1 MNIPPEF
8 ISSCEK
14 GARAACLKGVLAG
27 YPLVGI
33 RVVITDGAAHAVD
46 SNDLAFQLAMQ
57 YGIRQAAKAGA
68 KAQVLQ
74 PVMSMEVEAPGEFQG
89 AIVGAL
95 NKKGGLIMG
104 TDVTADASSV
114 SHLLSRHPLNCLLL
128 ILLTSPISV

>member
-1 MNIPPEF
+1 M
-8 ISSCEK
+8 
-14 GARAACLKGVLAG
+14 LAG

-114 SHLLSRHPLNCLLL
+114 SHFCSYV
-128 ILLTSPISV
+128 SA